1 MIVYADNA
9 ATMRMRETASQS
21 MLQYLRE
28 NYGNASSTH
37 QFGISA
43 ARAVY
48 SARKTIAKCL
58 NCLDNEIFFTS
69 GGTESNNQAI
79 YAAMKLCLKAG
90 KKHII
95 STAIEHASIISPLQK
110 LKNRGFEIT
119 LLDVNSEGLVS
130 VDKFLSAIKKGT
142 GFVSVMAANNEIGTI
157 QPIQEI
163 GAICRERGIL
173 FHSDAVQAIA
183 HIPID
188 VSRDNIDIL
197 SISAHKF
204 GGAKGSGIIFIK
216 NGLDVAPLLCGG
228 GQERGIRPGTENV
241 PSIMAMAA
249 ALEETYLNMKSD
261 NQYIQYLRD
270 RIINRL
276 LNIPN
281 SFLNGDKTSRLSN
294 NINIR
299 FDDIEGEALVV
310 LLSQRGIMV
319 SAGSACSSSSNKA
332 SHVLKSIGLTDAQA
346 RSAIRITLS
355 AENTAREIEY
365 MLACI
370 QESVEYLRSIR

>member
-1 MIVYADNA
+1 M
-9 ATMRMRETASQS
+9 
-21 MLQYLRE
+21 
-28 NYGNASSTH
+28 
-37 QFGISA
+37 
-43 ARAVY
+43 
-48 SARKTIAKCL
+48 
-58 NCLDNEIFFTS
+58 
-69 GGTESNNQAI
+69 
-79 YAAMKLCLKAG
+79 
-90 KKHII
+90 
-95 STAIEHASIISPLQK
+95 
-110 LKNRGFEIT
+110 
-119 LLDVNSEGLVS
+119 
-130 VDKFLSAIKKGT
+130 
-142 GFVSVMAANNEIGTI
+142 
-157 QPIQEI
+157 
-163 GAICRERGIL
+163 
-173 FHSDAVQAIA
+173 
-183 HIPID
+183 
-188 VSRDNIDIL
+188 
-197 SISAHKF
+197 
-204 GGAKGSGIIFIK
+204 
-216 NGLDVAPLLCGG
+216 CGG